1 MSLDAGRTPGR
12 GGSNQ
17 DLWPR
22 WMWFAVPVLVVVV
35 VAGLWWALF
44 QTPTTNNKKTP
55 PAPVGSKR
63 TPSTQAPAA
72 ANTLAVSTTISM
84 TPQIIIPATST
95 PIPGPT
101 STIAP
106 TVLPTV
112 AGLSIGAKAKVIGT
126 AGAGLNMRSAAGT
139 AHGRVKTLREGAIVE
154 IIGGPTDADDLTWWQ
169 VRDEAGITGW
179 VASKFLSPQ

>member
-1 MSLDAGRTPGR
+1 
-12 GGSNQ
+12 
-17 DLWPR
+17 
-22 WMWFAVPVLVVVV
+22 MWFAVPVLVVVV

-44 QTPTTNNKKTP
+44 QTPTTNKKPTP
-55 PAPVGSKR
+55 TVSSKR

-72 ANTLAVSTTISM
+72 ASTLAVSTTITM
-84 TPQIIIPATST
+84 TPQIIIPATFT
-95 PIPGPT
+95 PVPGPT

-126 AGAGLNMRSAAGT
+126 GGSGLNMRSAAGT
-139 AHGRVKTLREGAIVE
+139 THGRVKTLREGAIVE

-179 VASKFLSPQ
+179 VASKFLAPQ

>member
-35 VAGLWWALF
+35 VAGLWWVI
-44 QTPTTNNKKTP
+44 PWPRPSPKKTLP
-55 PAPVGSKR
+55 PPVSSKR

-72 ANTLAVSTTISM
+72 ASTLAVSTTISM

-126 AGAGLNMRSAAGT
+126 GGSGLNMRSAAGT

-154 IIGGPTDADDLTWWQ
+154 IIGGPTDADNLTWWQ